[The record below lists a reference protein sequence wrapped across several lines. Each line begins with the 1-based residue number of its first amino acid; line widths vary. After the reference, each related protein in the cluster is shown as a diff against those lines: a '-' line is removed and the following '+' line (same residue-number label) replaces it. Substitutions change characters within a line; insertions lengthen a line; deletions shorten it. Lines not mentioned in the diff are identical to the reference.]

1 MRLLERFAFD
11 PAGVVFAVEFVAGE
25 FGAGLLAVK
34 LVVHAVEWE
43 RFDLGA
49 GGDVEIGVFIPT
61 IDVKEELAKVS
72 RWSGGKRSGGEFE
85 GEFVTGVDERET
97 FVAAGDEFGNIAVA
111 SAPSTGNEGP
121 WTVG

>member
-1 MRLLERFAFD
+1 MLERFAFD

-25 FGAGLLAVK
+25 FGARLLAVE

-43 RFDLGA
+43 RFDVGA
-49 GGDVEIGVFIPT
+49 GGDVEIGIFIPT
-61 IDVKEELAKVS
+61 IGVKEELAEVAGWFGGE
-72 RWSGGKRSGGEFE
+72 RGGGKFE